1 MKRFALLLFSG
12 ILLALLTSCSKA
24 ITNSSEAAVPSRGI
38 SSAAATDIGSI
49 QTENHSNP
57 SNRLIQVAP
66 NVCFREGTS
75 KDGSAAISADEIKGF
90 YSLHIKSERPYQI
103 VFQLTE
109 KGQKSFAGT
118 TAKLSKS
125 KGCLSIWAGNKKV
138 TSGKVIAPI
147 TEGNVAFT
155 EPNGDAEKEA
165 CKELSAGY

>member
-12 ILLALLTSCSKA
+12 ILLAFLVSCSKA
-24 ITNSSEAAVPSRGI
+24 ITNSSEAAATSRET
-38 SSAAATDIGSI
+38 SSAAADMGSI
-49 QTENHSNP
+49 EAGNT

-75 KDGSAAISADEIKGF
+75 KDGTAAISADEIKGF
-90 YSLHIKSERPYQI
+90 YSFHINSNRPYQI

-109 KGQKSFAGT
+109 KGQKSFADT

-125 KGCLSIWAGNKKV
+125 KGCLSIWVGSKKV
-138 TSGKVIAPI
+138 TSGKVVAPI
-147 TEGNVAFT
+147 TEGSIAFA
-155 EPNGDAEKEA
+155 EPSGDAEKEA